1 MSDQYGSY
9 GPNHPYGQ
17 SPYGGPPFPGQQPP
31 PPGQPYGQGF
41 PPPYGKDPD
50 KRPGTVLAAGL
61 ITIILSALTALIG
74 LAAAIGA
81 SVKRDWIKNHVLDD
95 PTYNF
100 DRNDVDRA
108 IDAFIGVSI
117 ALVVLSVL
125 AIIAAAF
132 VLRRSNVARI
142 LLVVLSGI
150 TVAGSL
156 LSISSLLSAVTLIGA
171 IVVIVLL
178 FVGGSN
184 DWFRRTK
191 IVPYG
196 QQPPW

>member
-1 MSDQYGSY
+1 MSDPYGSY
-9 GPNHPYGQ
+9 GQND
-17 SPYGGPPFPGQQPP
+17 PYGGPYGGAPFPGQQPP
-31 PPGQPYGQGF
+31 PPPYGT
-41 PPPYGKDPD
+41 DPD
-50 KRPGTVLAAGL
+50 KRPGTVLAAAL

-74 LAAAIGA
+74 LATAIVA
-81 SVKRDWIKNHVLDD
+81 SVKRDWIKSHVLND

-108 IDAFIGVSI
+108 INVLIGVSV
-117 ALVVLSVL
+117 ALVVLSLV
-125 AIIAAAF
+125 AIVVAVF

-142 LLVVLSGI
+142 LLVILSGI
-150 TVAGSL
+150 TIVGSG
-156 LSISSLLSAVTLIGA
+156 LSITSLLSAVTLVGA

-184 DWFRRTK
+184 AWFRRTR

-196 QQPPW
+196 QQPW